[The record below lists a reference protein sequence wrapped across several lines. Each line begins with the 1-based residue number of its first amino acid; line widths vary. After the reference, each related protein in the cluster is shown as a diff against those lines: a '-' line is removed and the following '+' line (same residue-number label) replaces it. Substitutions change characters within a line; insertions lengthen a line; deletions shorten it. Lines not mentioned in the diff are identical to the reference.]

1 MEVEDVEQVKIGKF
15 ISQIRK
21 EKNMTQKELAEQIGV
36 TDRAISK
43 WENGRGLPEL
53 SLIKPLCEAL
63 GISVNELLS
72 GEKLEKD
79 DYQEKLEENILNTI
93 EYENKKL
100 ERKNNIFLACY
111 MALLALILIA
121 LGIGACWLLDNSIF
135 SKAAPIRQMQMEEIE
150 SFRVFDVEGDE
161 IIIDDAEKELMIT
174 YINNAVPTE
183 KWSVNDFP
191 PVSQYYKVE
200 IELLEE
206 ERIYRYFIYEEDGS
220 VFVEL
225 PYSGV
230 YEIFKGVLNLFE

>member
-1 MEVEDVEQVKIGKF
+1 MSEYSKSLGDVVY
-15 ISQIRK
+15 RK
-21 EKNMTQKELAEQIGV
+21 RKQNKLTQAKLAEQIGV

-63 GISVNELLS
+63 GVSVNELLS

-100 ERKNNIFLACY
+100 QRKNNIFFAFYIAFLV
-111 MALLALILIA
+111 LILLA
-121 LGIGACWLLDNSIF
+121 LGIGGCWLLDNSVF
-135 SKAAPIRQMQMEEIE
+135 SKADPIRQMQMDEIE
-150 SFRVFDVEGDE
+150 SFRVFDDEDNE
-161 IIIDDAEKELMIT
+161 IIIDDTEQELMLT
-174 YINNAVPTE
+174 YINNAVPTK

-191 PVSQYYKVE
+191 AVRPYYKVE
-200 IELLEE
+200 IELAEE
-206 ERIYRYFIYEEDGS
+206 ERVYGYFIYEEDGS

-230 YEIFKGVLNLFE
+230 YEIFKGVLNIF

>member
-21 EKNMTQKELAEQIGV
+21 E
-36 TDRAISK
+36 
-43 WENGRGLPEL
+43 
-53 SLIKPLCEAL
+53 
-63 GISVNELLS
+63 
-72 GEKLEKD
+72 
-79 DYQEKLEENILNTI
+79 ENILNTI
-93 EYENKKL
+93 EHENKKL
-100 ERKNNIFLACY
+100 ERKNNIFFACY
-111 MALLALILIA
+111 IALLVLILIA

-135 SKAAPIRQMQMEEIE
+135 SKADPIRQMQMDEIE

-200 IELLEE
+200 IELVDE
-206 ERIYRYFIYEEDGS
+206 ERMYRYFIYEEDGS